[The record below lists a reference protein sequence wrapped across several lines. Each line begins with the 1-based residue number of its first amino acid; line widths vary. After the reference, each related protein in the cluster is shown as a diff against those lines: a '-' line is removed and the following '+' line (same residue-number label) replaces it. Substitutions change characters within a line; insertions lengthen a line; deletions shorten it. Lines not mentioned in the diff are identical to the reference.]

1 VIYISTFSKMLM
13 PGLRV
18 GFVAAD
24 GPFYD
29 SLVSFK
35 RVNDLATSN
44 LIQHAL
50 EAYVTVGRYQAHLRR
65 SCQLYRKRRDAMLLA
80 INRYLPAD
88 VQVNSPQG
96 GLFIWLCLPEALS
109 AEKLLPLACEQGVN
123 FMPGNAFFPDGT
135 GGEHCLRLNFVIQ
148 TPDEIEEGISR
159 LGKAMKRLAVK
170 LI

>member
-1 VIYISTFSKMLM
+1 
-13 PGLRV
+13 LRV

-29 SLVSFK
+29 ALVSFK

-65 SCQLYRKRRDAMLLA
+65 SCQLYRKRRDAMLQA

-88 VQVNSPQG
+88 VQANAPQG
-96 GLFIWLCLPEALS
+96 GLFIWLCLPNDLS

-123 FMPGNAFFPDGT
+123 FVPGALFFPDGV

-148 TPDEIEEGISR
+148 PPDEIEEGI
-159 LGKAMKRLAVK
+159 KRLSQALK
-170 LI
+170 RLTQMN